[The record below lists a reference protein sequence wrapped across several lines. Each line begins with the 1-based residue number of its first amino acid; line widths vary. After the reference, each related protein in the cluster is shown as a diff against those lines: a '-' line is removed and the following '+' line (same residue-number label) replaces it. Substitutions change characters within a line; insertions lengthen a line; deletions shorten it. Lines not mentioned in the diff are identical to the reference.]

1 MNSIDLEIIMIDSVR
16 EGMQSVRENVIEM
29 STYISSFNKQI
40 NAIETSLSSMQVAF
54 ERAMRV
60 GKDQTDNL
68 AMLKVL
74 REEINLLKKD
84 LSSLAGQAQD
94 TGNRMNIMPT
104 VSKSEGN
111 KQLTAAKE
119 GLEGMNAI
127 MSVAI
132 NTSSL
137 FGGEQ
142 SKLIQIQAK
151 LQAMLAIT
159 NGLQKIANVLNH
171 SSYFSTVLL
180 VRAKEMLTAANTAL
194 ATSLGISTVAAQALM
209 ATLTLGLSVVITGL
223 ILLWDRYS
231 SSQEEA
237 AKADEAFRKRVAD
250 LSASSVVEFQKM
262 AAEYD
267 KLGDSLEAKQK
278 YIDNNQEAFQRL
290 GASINDVA
298 EAENI
303 FGAQKDVFIN
313 SLMLRANAAA
323 IMELATDRY
332 KKAIE
337 KMMEMDSTPAQKI
350 IPTWNEGDNML
361 DGKWETK
368 TVDNPKKTKLKNEV
382 DDLLAEFKKYMQQY
396 LGISDEIQSLFG
408 TAGIKPANIPI
419 KGSIAEIKA
428 SISSKRQAQERVT
441 SNSDYERLETEILIE
456 QAKLD
461 AIIGKK
467 NDNSA
472 LKREQEALIQE
483 NEEAKMRA
491 RWRFQELEIAAL
503 AEGQEKELKQLKLGE
518 EQELAQIKRSAER
531 QMELYRRMKEKGL
544 DVDLKKKKDELAT
557 QVKNE
562 TDAVI
567 IKYAFKEQAIKDRD
581 AENLAQQLAP
591 YRTLAEQRLE
601 IEEKYNEDIRKLR
614 GTKDGTAEKD
624 AQIEDA
630 ILIAE
635 EAKTAALGELD
646 RTLAEK
652 DVHFRALMGQITN
665 MSLDELQRA
674 LLQAQ
679 DALAESDA
687 SNGQDSKQTAV
698 ARAKVAAMTVQIAQ
712 LRAEEDVKGPDTQTK
727 WHKNGEAIKKCKEE
741 IDNMI
746 NSMDFLDDSTK
757 NVLQAASN
765 IAGGAIAMIDGVQKL
780 SVGAAEGIKTVEK
793 ASVILAIIG
802 TAVQMITSIFSM
814 GSSAERRHQEVLAEV
829 AANKLAMQREYNLL
843 LLQQNLLMKEAT
855 NDFGER
861 RIAKAARAID
871 VYRDS
876 IKQYQSELQ
885 GEAPKMTG
893 MERLFGGISG
903 SFKKKMDEYK
913 QGIGALAS
921 ITIKTGH
928 KKTGLFGWGKGKDIY
943 SGVLD
948 VYPDLI
954 DGEHKLNIERA
965 KTILNTQTMS
975 DANKAT
981 LQSLVNL
988 QEQAEKAQE
997 ELHNYIQDT
1006 FGSLGDGMLESIT
1019 TAIQSGTD
1027 AWEIFGDKGAEVLE
1041 NLGKQIAYS
1050 LFFADKFDEL
1060 QKDLEAVYG
1069 SGKSEKEIAND
1080 AMNVLGYFYS
1090 TIGSRMDDA
1099 QDFMENWQAEAKKR
1113 GFDIWEQTDSE
1124 QSGRSGS
1131 FTTMSQEQ
1139 GTKLEGLFTSVQDH
1153 VSSID
1158 TTVFDISRSMYEAS
1172 DSLVAIVRNTGYCY
1186 HLEQMAADISELKRD
1201 GIKMK

>member
-1 MNSIDLEIIMIDSVR
+1 
-16 EGMQSVRENVIEM
+16 
-29 STYISSFNKQI
+29 
-40 NAIETSLSSMQVAF
+40 
-54 ERAMRV
+54 
-60 GKDQTDNL
+60 
-68 AMLKVL
+68 
-74 REEINLLKKD
+74 
-84 LSSLAGQAQD
+84 
-94 TGNRMNIMPT
+94 
-104 VSKSEGN
+104 
-111 KQLTAAKE
+111 
-119 GLEGMNAI
+119 
-127 MSVAI
+127 
-132 NTSSL
+132 
-137 FGGEQ
+137 
-142 SKLIQIQAK
+142 
-151 LQAMLAIT
+151 
-159 NGLQKIANVLNH
+159 
-171 SSYFSTVLL
+171 
-180 VRAKEMLTAANTAL
+180 
-194 ATSLGISTVAAQALM
+194 
-209 ATLTLGLSVVITGL
+209 
-223 ILLWDRYS
+223 
-231 SSQEEA
+231 
-237 AKADEAFRKRVAD
+237 
-250 LSASSVVEFQKM
+250 
-262 AAEYD
+262 
-267 KLGDSLEAKQK
+267 
-278 YIDNNQEAFQRL
+278 
-290 GASINDVA
+290 
-298 EAENI
+298 
-303 FGAQKDVFIN
+303 
-313 SLMLRANAAA
+313 
-323 IMELATDRY
+323 
-332 KKAIE
+332 
-337 KMMEMDSTPAQKI
+337 
-350 IPTWNEGDNML
+350 
-361 DGKWETK
+361 
-368 TVDNPKKTKLKNEV
+368 
-382 DDLLAEFKKYMQQY
+382 
-396 LGISDEIQSLFG
+396 
-408 TAGIKPANIPI
+408 
-419 KGSIAEIKA
+419 
-428 SISSKRQAQERVT
+428 
-441 SNSDYERLETEILIE
+441 
-456 QAKLD
+456 
-461 AIIGKK
+461 
-467 NDNSA
+467 
-472 LKREQEALIQE
+472 
-483 NEEAKMRA
+483 
-491 RWRFQELEIAAL
+491 
-503 AEGQEKELKQLKLGE
+503 
-518 EQELAQIKRSAER
+518 
-531 QMELYRRMKEKGL
+531 
-544 DVDLKKKKDELAT
+544 
-557 QVKNE
+557 
-562 TDAVI
+562 
-567 IKYAFKEQAIKDRD
+567 
-581 AENLAQQLAP
+581 
-591 YRTLAEQRLE
+591 
-601 IEEKYNEDIRKLR
+601 
-614 GTKDGTAEKD
+614 
-624 AQIEDA
+624 
-630 ILIAE
+630 
-635 EAKTAALGELD
+635 
-646 RTLAEK
+646 
-652 DVHFRALMGQITN
+652 
-665 MSLDELQRA
+665 
-674 LLQAQ
+674 
-679 DALAESDA
+679 
-687 SNGQDSKQTAV
+687 
-698 ARAKVAAMTVQIAQ
+698 MTVQIAQ